1 MIEQIFNFYASFNS
15 ESRIWR
21 NIGYVGLTRN
31 SALNLNN
38 KIGLLLCHS
47 QIEFR
52 LRLRLR
58 LRMIETEVELRLSS
72 G

>member
-1 MIEQIFNFYASFNS
+1 MFDQTRFGYYDVTARFISLIDLRCSAGS
-15 ESRIWR
+15 ECG
-21 NIGYVGLTRN
+21 NID
-31 SALNLNN
+31 N

-58 LRMIETEVELRLSS
+58 LRMIETEVELRFRSR
-72 G
+72 